1 MDAKTDKK
9 PGARVRRSEW
19 SEWSEAIPLT
29 ENEKAWLVFWR
40 AITADRDPAPTLRM
54 MQRVQ
59 RLMRRRGARQPSSW
73 SAPR

>member
-1 MDAKTDKK
+1 MHAKMDKK
-9 PGARVRRSEW
+9 PGAPVRRSER

-54 MQRVQ
+54 VQRVQ
-59 RLMRRRGARQPSSW
+59 RLVRRQGARQTPSW
-73 SAPR
+73 RAPR